1 MAGALREGCPREFVA
16 GDRRRRIRE
25 LRRAHV
31 PRVCNLVATRH
42 RFCTTRCWM
51 APVSYVLPYRSTRPP
66 SDDFVRYVNRLSERV
81 DLLVV
86 DASPESIR
94 RQLEKRC
101 GPGVRIMPP
110 DPEWQHLRNGK
121 VRGVLTGLRHALH
134 DDVIIADDDVRY
146 SEGNLTMIAVELGG
160 AAVVRPQNYFAPLPW
175 HALLDTARMLIARVT
190 GGDWP
195 GTLAVKRAVV
205 MRAGG
210 YDGNVL
216 FENLELVRTVEAAG
230 GRAIVRRELL
240 IERRPPTTR
249 HFWTQ
254 RVRQAYDEFARPV
267 RLVAAL
273 AILPVSTALVA
284 MKRWGL
290 LLAVLVIVPMALAE
304 WGRRVG
310 MGRQVF
316 PAAASLCAPLW
327 VVERAVC
334 AWVAVL
340 ARLVLGGVPYH
351 GQILAKA
358 ANSPRTL
365 HRRVME
371 ASPPASERHS

>member
-1 MAGALREGCPREFVA
+1 MTA
-16 GDRRRRIRE
+16 
-25 LRRAHV
+25 
-31 PRVCNLVATRH
+31 
-42 RFCTTRCWM
+42 
-51 APVSYVLPYRSTRPP
+51 VSYVLPYRSKQPP
-66 SDDFVRYVNRLSERV
+66 SDDFVQYVNRLSECV

-86 DASPESIR
+86 DASSESIHC
-94 RQLEKRC
+94 QLEKRC
-101 GPGVRIMPP
+101 GPRVRLMPP
-110 DPEWQHLRNGK
+110 DSAWQHLRNGK

-146 SEGNLTMIAVELGG
+146 SEDNLAMMAVALGT
-160 AAVVRPQNYFAPLPW
+160 AEVVRPQNYFAPLPW
-175 HALLDTARMLIARVT
+175 HALLDTARMLINRVT

-216 FENLELVRTVEAAG
+216 FENLELVRTIEAAG

-240 IERRPPTTR
+240 IERRPPTTT
-249 HFWTQ
+249 HFWSQ

-273 AILPVSTALVA
+273 AILPVSTVLVVTEH
-284 MKRWGL
+284 WGL
-290 LLAVLVIVPMALAE
+290 LLAVLVIVPVALAE

-316 PAAASLCAPLW
+316 PAAASFCAPLW
-327 VVERAVC
+327 VVERGWC
-334 AWVAVL
+334 AWLAVL
-340 ARLVLGGVPYH
+340 ARLVVGGVPYH
-351 GQILAKA
+351 GHILAKA

-365 HRRVME
+365 NRRVVE
-371 ASPPASERHS
+371 ASPPAPERYS